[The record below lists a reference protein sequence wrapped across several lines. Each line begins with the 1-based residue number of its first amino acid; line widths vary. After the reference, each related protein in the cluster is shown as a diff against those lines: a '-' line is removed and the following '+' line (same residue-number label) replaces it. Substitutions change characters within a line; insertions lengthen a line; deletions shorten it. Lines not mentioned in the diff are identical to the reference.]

1 MKIIKLDT
9 VDSTNEFCKRY
20 KGDGDIIVIADR
32 QSAGRGTKG
41 RSFSSA
47 AGGLYISTL
56 KRHAGYPAADAF
68 KIMVNS
74 CVAVCKTLECFGVKP
89 CVRWA
94 NDVLVNGKKICGTL
108 IENIFSG
115 GKITRSIAGMGIN
128 INNDL
133 PEDIKDIAISLKQAT
148 GKEQSL
154 AEVEKIFINFLQNNY
169 EISDY
174 KKYID
179 YFGRQVLLKTED
191 GEIICTALDIDG
203 TGRLIVER
211 GGEILKISAAEVS
224 LRL

>member
-41 RSFSSA
+41 RSFASPE
-47 AGGLYISTL
+47 GGLYISIL
-56 KRHAGYPAADAF
+56 KRHVGFPAADAF
-68 KIMVNS
+68 KIMVNC

-108 IENIFSG
+108 IENTFSG
-115 GKITRSIAGMGIN
+115 GKITRSIVGIGIN
-128 INNDL
+128 INNDF

-169 EISDY
+169 KISDY

-179 YFGRQVLLKTED
+179 YFGRRVLLKTAD
-191 GEIICTALDIDG
+191 REIICTALDVDG
-203 TGRLIVER
+203 AGRLVAEI
-211 GGEILKISAAEVS
+211 GGEVKKISSAEVS